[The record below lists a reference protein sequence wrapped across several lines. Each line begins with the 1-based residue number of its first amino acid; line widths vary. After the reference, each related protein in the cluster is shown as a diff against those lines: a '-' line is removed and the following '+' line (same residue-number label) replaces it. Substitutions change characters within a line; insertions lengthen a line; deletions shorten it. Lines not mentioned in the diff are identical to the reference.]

1 MLLRDEREMALND
14 VETLCVEAA
23 DHYAS
28 AAGRVQDAALAALFE
43 ELALQHRQ
51 FAAALAQHIRAGGDL
66 PQQPD
71 PDRETMADA
80 FTSIKGL
87 LRGDLRSTL
96 IDDRAR
102 SEDAVAAAVRA
113 ALAQDVDDALR
124 ALLHEVLAHTEAAK
138 DRLDHAR
145 AAAQ

>member
-1 MLLRDEREMALND
+1 MLLRDEREMAIND

-23 DHYAS
+23 DHYAA
-28 AAGRVQDAALAALFE
+28 AAGRAQDAALAALFE
-43 ELALQHRQ
+43 ELALQYRQ
-51 FAAALAQHIRAGGDL
+51 FAAALARHIRASGDL

-71 PDRETMADA
+71 PDKETMADA

-102 SEDAVAAAVRA
+102 GEDAIATAARA

-124 ALLHEVLAHTEAAK
+124 ALLQEVLAHTEAARL
-138 DRLDHAR
+138 RLDHAR
-145 AAAQ
+145 APAP